1 VTVVAGS
8 TFAENDFVKVTGTGE
23 IMEITAVNSNALTV
37 TRGFAG
43 TTAAEIPAAAT
54 ALTKQK
60 LTAADAA
67 AVTTSTNAATFAIGA
82 LKINVVDGSV
92 FLVNDF
98 VKVGAEVM
106 KITAISVA
114 ATTTTTATYLVD
126 ADTINVVDG
135 SAFAQNDFVR
145 VGDEVM
151 KITSDTTSNA
161 LTVTRAAAGSTA
173 AAKTGDTL
181 VAMTKQTVSYVATS
195 TATTTN
201 ADGYANSASVVAIT
215 VALGSTFAVNDFVKV
230 GNEVMKITEIVGNIL
245 TVTRA
250 AAGTTLGTITGA
262 TAMVKQTVSYATAD
276 ADALTVTRGVVGT
289 TAATITGT
297 TLMTKHGT
305 TITAKGASTG
315 YTTTTTATYLVDATT
330 INVVDGSVFAA
341 NDFVKVVSEVMKIT
355 SISGNALTVTR
366 AAAGST
372 AAAKTGDTLV
382 AMTKQTVAFAPPPS
396 PAAATTKLKA
406 GTYAASVTT
415 LVVVAGTDFSNG
427 DFIKIGD
434 EVMKL
439 VTKSTH
445 SFVVERGAAG
455 TAVTAS
461 IVAASDTDTAVTK
474 QTVTYVDSVSAFATN
489 TVGPYTIATTAT
501 AINVVDSSI
510 FLVNDVVKVSNEAMV
525 ITAIVGNTLTVTRG
539 AAGTTAAAITAEA
552 AMTRQSVTFAPPP
565 SPAAAATTLTAG
577 TYAGGITTLVVVDGT
592 AFANGDLFKVGSGT
606 EIMKLVTKSTHSF
619 VVERGAAGTTVTA
632 SITATGTDTAVVKV
646 TPTVAART
654 DGRTAGA
661 PATTALLRTTRFG
674 SATQLAAGTY
684 ASTDLT
690 LLVTSG
696 AAFSNG
702 DFIKIGSEIM
712 KLVTKTGNSF
722 VVERGVAGTA
732 VTASIVASGSDT
744 AVTTQKITVADPAG
758 SSAAATKLKAGTYAA
773 SVTTLVVVAGTDFA
787 NGDFIKIGSE
797 IMKLVTKTG
806 NSFVVERGVA
816 GTAVTASIVAA
827 SDSDTAVTKQTL
839 TLAAANLIPLS
850 GFVVGGTGA
859 TATFNPAVLDT
870 TCADATVSPT
880 ASPTMA
886 PTVAPTTG
894 PTRYPTLATGTAPT
908 DAPTP
913 APTPVPTAAPSKA
926 PTSKPTLW
934 PTDYPTNL
942 PTPIPSDTPT
952 AIPSAAP
959 TAVGATLS
967 PTTSPTAAPT
977 LTPTTPNPTNAP
989 TNTPTIAPTITPAP
1003 TAVGVTTSPT
1013 TSPTMAPTTAPT
1025 EECNGDGHMV
1035 VTYTVAVTAT
1045 QKPGVDTFHSG
1056 TLDLTDA
1063 TKLGLFQSGL
1073 RNAFAEVQCF
1083 YATEYPTTMPSAL
1096 PTTMP
1101 TFAPNTKF
1109 PTPAPS
1115 SVPPS
1120 LAPTATPTVSP
1131 TNTPTATPTVSP
1143 TNMPT
1148 MTPTDSPTATP
1159 TATPTKFPTKK
1170 PTVAATGVTNL
1181 PTATPTA
1188 TPTSFPTSY
1197 PSVASHTAS
1206 PTHMP
1211 TKIPT
1216 AQYSGSPLLFPG
1228 CDAKIKFSAFDCG
1241 SGACSYTGVAAVGAT
1256 PAPTPQTFQVVGS
1269 MVLSAF
1275 TKVSFSADHQSAFK
1289 TTLKSTVKMVTL
1301 SDDSIILSITEVPST
1316 RRLTSRRLAG
1326 GISVSYTI
1334 TGVSASAADSAIAT
1348 LSDPNAGI
1356 SFTAT
1361 LKTELQAKGV
1371 AAPDGGWDA
1380 VTATPGAVTKED
1392 TNDAVA
1398 TATPAPTTVP
1408 QTVPPTAAT
1417 TVALSRACSL
1427 RANTIAILSTVLL
1440 AIWATSVG
1448 TEHC

>member
-1 VTVVAGS
+1 VTKRAVAATDASGYTTTDAAGYATTATTINVVAGS
-8 TFAENDFVKVTGTGE
+8 VFEVSDFVKIGT
-23 IMEITAVNSNALTV
+23 
-37 TRGFAG
+37 
-43 TTAAEIPAAAT
+43 
-54 ALTKQK
+54 
-60 LTAADAA
+60 
-67 AVTTSTNAATFAIGA
+67 
-82 LKINVVDGSV
+82 
-92 FLVNDF
+92 
-98 VKVGAEVM
+98 EVM
-106 KITAISVA
+106 KITAISGNALTVSRGVLVTATVADSDAKLIAAA
-114 ATTTTTATYLVD
+114 ATAVTKQSVAITIHGTAGATTIPTATG
-126 ADTINVVDG
+126 ASATTVVVATAT
-135 SAFAQNDFVR
+135 SYAS
-145 VGDEVM
+145 GDYIKIGNEVM
-151 KITSDTTSNA
+151 KITAIDDKSFTVIRGAAGTTAAAITGTSTACNRYTVVAADFVGAFSTNTVEPYSLGAGATFLNVVDSSIFRINDVVKVDNEAMVIKAISGNA
-161 LTVTRAAAGSTA
+161 LTVTRAAAGTTAVDITAVKSVIRQVVTSPDATRRRLTA
-173 AAKTGDTL
+173 AATTVTAGTYTASTVIII
-181 VAMTKQTVSYVATS
+181 VAAHSGFAANDFVKVGTEIMKITAINTVSNALTVTRGVVGTTVPASITGTPALTKVTLAVTPLTAGRVA
-195 TATTTN
+195 AAAPTTN
-201 ADGYANSASVVAIT
+201 TAAVNYAANAVAIT
-215 VALGSTFAVNDFVKV
+215 VEAGTTFTVNDFVKV
-230 GNEVMKITEIVGNIL
+230 GNEVMKITGI
-245 TVTRA
+245 
-250 AAGTTLGTITGA
+250 
-262 TAMVKQTVSYATAD
+262 
-276 ADALTVTRGVVGT
+276 
-289 TAATITGT
+289 
-297 TLMTKHGT
+297 
-305 TITAKGASTG
+305 
-315 YTTTTTATYLVDATT
+315 
-330 INVVDGSVFAA
+330 AA
-341 NDFVKVVSEVMKIT
+341 NV
-355 SISGNALTVTR
+355 
-366 AAAGST
+366 
-372 AAAKTGDTLV
+372 
-382 AMTKQTVAFAPPPS
+382 
-396 PAAATTKLKA
+396 
-406 GTYAASVTT
+406 
-415 LVVVAGTDFSNG
+415 
-427 DFIKIGD
+427 
-434 EVMKL
+434 
-439 VTKSTH
+439 
-445 SFVVERGAAG
+445 
-455 TAVTAS
+455 
-461 IVAASDTDTAVTK
+461 
-474 QTVTYVDSVSAFATN
+474 
-489 TVGPYTIATTAT
+489 
-501 AINVVDSSI
+501 
-510 FLVNDVVKVSNEAMV
+510 
-525 ITAIVGNTLTVTRG
+525 LTVTRG
-539 AAGTTAAAITAEA
+539 AAGTTAATITGAQP
-552 AMTRQSVTFAPPP
+552 MTRQTLTVADPYGTT
-565 SPAAAATTLTAG
+565 AAATTTDATGYAATASVVAI
-577 TYAGGITTLVVVDGT
+577 TVAAGKGSTFVVNDFV
-592 AFANGDLFKVGSGT
+592 KVGN
-606 EIMKLVTKSTHSF
+606 EVMKITAISTDTLT
-619 VVERGAAGTTVTA
+619 VIRAAAGTALGV
-632 SITATGTDTAVVKV
+632 IGTS
-646 TPTVAART
+646 
-654 DGRTAGA
+654 
-661 PATTALLRTTRFG
+661 TTAITR
-674 SATQLAAGTY
+674 
-684 ASTDLT
+684 
-690 LLVTSG
+690 
-696 AAFSNG
+696 
-702 DFIKIGSEIM
+702 
-712 KLVTKTGNSF
+712 
-722 VVERGVAGTA
+722 
-732 VTASIVASGSDT
+732 
-744 AVTTQKITVADPAG
+744 
-758 SSAAATKLKAGTYAA
+758 
-773 SVTTLVVVAGTDFA
+773 
-787 NGDFIKIGSE
+787 
-797 IMKLVTKTG
+797 
-806 NSFVVERGVA
+806 
-816 GTAVTASIVAA
+816 
-827 SDSDTAVTKQTL
+827 QTL

-850 GFVVGGTGA
+850 GFVVGDATTPPS
-859 TATFNPAVLDT
+859 TATFKPAVLDAV
-870 TCADATVSPT
+870 CAVATVSPT

-894 PTRYPTLATGTAPT
+894 PTRHPTLATGTAPT

-913 APTPVPTAAPSKA
+913 APTPTPTSAPSKA
-926 PTSKPTLW
+926 PTSSPTLW
-934 PTDYPTNL
+934 PTDIPTNL
-942 PTPIPSDTPT
+942 PTPIPSATPT

-1025 EECNGDGHMV
+1025 KECNGDGHMV

-1197 PSVASHTAS
+1197 PSKYTGATAS
-1206 PTHMP
+1206 PTHLP

-1289 TTLKSTVKMVTL
+1289 TTLKSTVKL
-1301 SDDSIILSITEVPST
+1301 PALPDDSIILSITEVPST

-1392 TNDAVA
+1392 TTDAVA